1 MIASEIKDLWGIYHH
16 RQHLDPRD
24 LTQAIEDQVRRG
36 DLDYRTRLLIRES
49 INALRLYWG
58 QPRLAAWIEASPAR
72 QTLREIC
79 KQEFDDDV
87 AFPSLRRRVMDVTRP
102 ETIRQY
108 LVDLGKRVRRPI
120 RIYIEGSIALI
131 LAGYLSRQTED
142 IDVVDEVP
150 AEIRAQRD
158 LLDDLKALHR
168 LELAH
173 FQRHYLAMGW
183 EQRVHYYD
191 TFDQLQVSLLDAYD
205 VFLRKLFSARLKD
218 RQDLKKLVPQL
229 DKERIVQLLK
239 DTCQSMMA
247 APGLCGKAEHNWS
260 VFYGEALPT

>member
-1 MIASEIKDLWGIYHH
+1 MIASNITDLWGIYNT

-24 LTQAIEDQVRRG
+24 LTQAIEDQVRSG

-58 QPRLAAWIEASPAR
+58 QPRLAAWIEASPVR

-87 AFPSLRRRVMDVTRP
+87 AFPSLRKRVMDVTRP

-108 LVDLGKRVRRPI
+108 FKDLGKKVRRPL
-120 RIYIEGSIALI
+120 RIDVGGSVALI
-131 LAGYLSRQTED
+131 LAGTLSRQTED

-150 AEIRAQRD
+150 SEIRSQPEV
-158 LLDDLKALHR
+158 LDELKALHR

-183 EQRVHYYD
+183 EHRVHYYD
-191 TFDQLQVSLLDAYD
+191 MFDQLQVYLLDPYD
-205 VFLRKLFSARLKD
+205 VVLSKLFSARLKD
-218 RQDLKKLVPQL
+218 RQDLKELAPQL
-229 DKERIVQLLK
+229 DKERLTRLLK
-239 DTCQSMMA
+239 DTCQSMLA
-247 APGLCGKAEHNWS
+247 APGLREKAEHNWY
-260 VFYGEALPT
+260 VFFGEALPT